1 MLTIVHLKSTLV
13 LTFVPTKSVTVSAQ
27 GLALNVAREDCG
39 GTFNSVTKF
48 TTPSWLVH
56 FWKNR
61 GGQWEFPSNNSILVL
76 GVSSHLATRSDKPH
90 QEVYLV
96 HGDPGMVSDT
106 FQKTQTA
113 PHTTSGVL
121 LESGGLIRAAIVH
134 KRNKAAFSKLW
145 VFALTSHTPL
155 LTLPFL
161 P

>member
-1 MLTIVHLKSTLV
+1 M
-13 LTFVPTKSVTVSAQ
+13 
-27 GLALNVAREDCG
+27 
-39 GTFNSVTKF
+39 
-48 TTPSWLVH
+48 
-56 FWKNR
+56 
-61 GGQWEFPSNNSILVL
+61 LVL

-161 P
+161 PSVPCVANVPSFCHVNPGTCDFCP